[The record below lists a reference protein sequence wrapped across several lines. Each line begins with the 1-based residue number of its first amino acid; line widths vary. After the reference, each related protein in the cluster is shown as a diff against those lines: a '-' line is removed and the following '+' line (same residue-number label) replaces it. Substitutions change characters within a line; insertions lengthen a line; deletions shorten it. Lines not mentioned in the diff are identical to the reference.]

1 MPSSTTI
8 QLLTLLMTSSIDK
21 TPDNVPDPQLLEAM
35 EFVAKMK
42 AAADK
47 AGVSFV
53 GGFVT
58 DEGQKFYQTNMNEEE
73 TKRRLPDDLK

>member
-1 MPSSTTI
+1 
-8 QLLTLLMTSSIDK
+8 
-21 TPDNVPDPQLLEAM
+21 
-35 EFVAKMK
+35 MK

-47 AGVSFV
+47 AGISFV

-73 TKRRLPDDLK
+73 TKRRLPDELK